1 MTKKMFNNDY
11 SRVKF
16 FLIFKVAL
24 SMMYL
29 VPAFFV
35 GLLGF
40 SIDLLFA
47 VMGTGISKF
56 HTESLIESFKVFA
69 NFSAV
74 MIIAS
79 VLMMLLSSKA
89 YSKFNHDEYSK
100 KLDLIVCLLLIVMSI
115 FYTVVFYIRN
125 TPLTISMI
133 ILTLI
138 QVYNII
144 VILKFKGLPK
154 K

>member
-1 MTKKMFNNDY
+1 MAKKVFNNEY

-24 SMMYL
+24 SAMYL
-29 VPAFFV
+29 IPAFFV

-47 VMGTGISKF
+47 VMGSGVAKF
-56 HTESLIESFKVFA
+56 HTESLIESFKLFA
-69 NFSAV
+69 NFSAI

-79 VLMMLLSSKA
+79 VLLMILSSKA
-89 YSKFNHDEYSK
+89 YSKFNHNEYSK
-100 KLDLIVCLLLIVMSI
+100 KLDLIVSLLLIVMSI
-115 FYTVVFYIRN
+115 FYIVVLYIRN

-138 QVYNII
+138 QIYNIF
-144 VILKFKGLPK
+144 VVVKYKELPK